1 MSARMTAKLA
11 FLAMLG
17 LAPSLA
23 SAQDAKK
30 GVVPPNPVGANSGN
44 WTQSVNKEAAIAGEE
59 FDKKQID
66 LIQKVNVYFNQMS
79 DLKGQFVQTGADNK
93 RMRGKFFV
101 KRPGKFRFD
110 YGLPSKLVVL
120 SDGEYLVIQDFD
132 INTDQ
137 RHPLDQTPFRI
148 LLRKDVDLL
157 RDARISEIQEV
168 DDVIS
173 MAVQDK
179 SPDNPGRIKL
189 FLAKRPG
196 LELKEWITT
205 DTQGLETRIELT
217 DVSKAENLDPGLF
230 KPGPAALQKLNQ

>member
-1 MSARMTAKLA
+1 MSARTTAKLA
-11 FLAMLG
+11 LFAMIG
-17 LAPSLA
+17 LSPAWAL
-23 SAQDAKK
+23 AQDAKK
-30 GVVPPNPVGANSGN
+30 PIPPNPVGASGGN
-44 WTQSVNKEAAIAGEE
+44 WTQSVTKEAAIAGEE
-59 FDKKQID
+59 FDKKQIE

-79 DLKGQFVQTGADNK
+79 DLKGLFVQTSADNK
-93 RMRGKFFV
+93 RLRGKFYV
-101 KRPGKFRFD
+101 KRPGRFRFD
-110 YGLPSKLVVL
+110 YGAPSRLVVL

-157 RDARISEIQEV
+157 RDARITEIKEV

-173 MAVQDK
+173 LALQDK

-189 FLAKRPG
+189 FLAKKPG

-217 DVSKAENLDPGLF
+217 EVTKAENLDPGLF
-230 KPGPAALQKLNQ
+230 KPGPLALQKLNQ